1 MMKSPSHLLLL
12 VLILSAAP
20 SLRAAETAAQAPVT
34 TSAYDFL
41 KAACPDLPKP
51 GCGYRE
57 TGQTTGISFATSYAQ
72 LIKFSPDLAT
82 RELIFQ
88 EITDYLDTT
97 PTVSTNGSGV
107 TRNSDTGLVLAEHH
121 QFTHDERVYIFTL
134 VYTEND
140 AVIQLTAAPLPK
152 KETHSF
158 EIAPQG
164 R

>member
-1 MMKSPSHLLLL
+1 MMKLPSHLLLL

-20 SLRAAETAAQAPVT
+20 SLRAAETAPQAPIT

-57 TGQTTGISFATSYAQ
+57 TGQTTGRSFATSYAR
-72 LIKFSPDLAT
+72 LIKFSPELST
-82 RELIFQ
+82 RERISQ
-88 EITDYLDTT
+88 QVSDYLDNN

-107 TRNSDTGLVLAEHH
+107 TRISDTGLVIAEHH

-152 KETHSF
+152 KETH
-158 EIAPQG
+158 
-164 R
+164 